1 MFISSK
7 VEQCP
12 SKVDRGVDSSS
23 LARPVRVS
31 AVKLSS
37 TRVKLTGEWI
47 CRRLPRPVRAL
58 FSSKVEQYPS
68 KVDRG
73 VDLSSLARHCEG
85 SVRCPG
91 VDLSALARRS
101 ELAVAR

>member
-12 SKVDRGVDSSS
+12 SKVDQGVDLSS

-47 CRRLPRPVRAL
+47 CRRLPGPVGTL
-58 FSSKVEQYPS
+58 FSSKVEQDPS
-68 KVDRG
+68 KVDQVVEQQFRDASRVKG
-73 VDLSSLARHCEG
+73 
-85 SVRCPG
+85 
-91 VDLSALARRS
+91 
-101 ELAVAR
+101 